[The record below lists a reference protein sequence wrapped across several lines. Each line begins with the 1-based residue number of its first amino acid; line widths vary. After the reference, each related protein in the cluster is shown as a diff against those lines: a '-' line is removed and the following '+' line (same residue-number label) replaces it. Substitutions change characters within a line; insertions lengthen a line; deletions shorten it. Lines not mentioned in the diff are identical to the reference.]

1 MPPRIA
7 RLSTSRLREFAL
19 IADLSRRFGKTGRSV
34 LRGIGD
40 DAAIIRPLP
49 GYLSLLTTD
58 LLAEGI
64 HFDLATA
71 TVEDIGYKAAVAN
84 LSDIA
89 AMGGTP
95 QYLLVSV
102 AIPTGWTG
110 SEVQRLYRGLMKACK
125 PHGVEL
131 IGGDTSAS
139 QRDLFISITLTGI
152 VRPHKVLTRDGAKV
166 GDLLYVTGT
175 LGDSLAG
182 LNLLAARSRKRS
194 QAGRRKHAGTE
205 PEPVSMRDLIDRHL
219 HPSPRIAAGR
229 MLTSQGLAT
238 AAIDLSDG
246 LSGDLAHLCE
256 QSGVGA
262 EIQASAL
269 PLSRQCRVY
278 AASRKTDPIRLALT
292 GGEDYELL
300 FTVSPRNRVRLE
312 RLGLRLD
319 CRLSCIGI
327 VRPKASG
334 LRLRDEN
341 GTLRRLA
348 VTSYQHFQ
356 NKLPL

>member
-1 MPPRIA
+1 M
-7 RLSTSRLREFAL
+7 
-19 IADLSRRFGKTGRSV
+19 
-34 LRGIGD
+34 
-40 DAAIIRPLP
+40 
-49 GYLSLLTTD
+49 
-58 LLAEGI
+58 
-64 HFDLATA
+64 ATA
-71 TVEDIGYKAAVAN
+71 QPFAAFPSAQASV
-84 LSDIA
+84 
-89 AMGGTP
+89 
-95 QYLLVSV
+95 QVQVVSNPRPDMV
-102 AIPTGWTG
+102 
-110 SEVQRLYRGLMKACK
+110 S
-125 PHGVEL
+125 
-131 IGGDTSAS
+131 GGDALVQVDVPAGASAHDVRVTLNNADVTSGFRA
-139 QRDLFISITLTGI
+139 D
-152 VRPHKVLTRDGAKV
+152 
-166 GDLLYVTGT
+166 
-175 LGDSLAG
+175 
-182 LNLLAARSRKRS
+182 
-194 QAGRRKHAGTE
+194 
-205 PEPVSMRDLIDRHL
+205 
-219 HPSPRIAAGR
+219 AAGR

-262 EIQASAL
+262 EIQATAL
-269 PLSRQCRVY
+269 PLSHACRAY
-278 AASRKTDPIRLALT
+278 AAACGTDPIRLALT